1 MMASDPNSSEAK
13 ALKKWREDLEYEAA
27 IDEEGTRGNH
37 TKKANTLVELALKM
51 NIDPAVFVETI
62 DKYNKFCETGKDL
75 DFGKDAKSLK
85 PVKKPPFW
93 AIYGHRYSQCTK
105 GLNGIAVNP
114 NFEILNTKGEVMP
127 GLYASGDTCTVYGG
141 LDLGIGGR
149 GAQSASITIPAGGN
163 ILSTTPSPCQGSTAA
178 FMSGYATGVH
188 AAEYLK
194 KV

>member
-1 MMASDPNSSEAK
+1 
-13 ALKKWREDLEYEAA
+13 
-27 IDEEGTRGNH
+27 
-37 TKKANTLVELALKM
+37 M

-62 DKYNKFCETGKDL
+62 DRYNKFCETGKDL

-114 NFEILNTKGEVMP
+114 NFEILNKKGEVMP
-127 GLYASGDTCTVYGG
+127 GLYAAGDTCTVYGG

-149 GAQSASITIPAGGN
+149 GGQSISVTISAGGN

-178 FMSGYATGVH
+178 FMSGYATGVQ